1 MKHSGKALLGL
12 ATAITAFTTA
22 NTILRAKN
30 MAKNINEQTIDKT
43 KESTVI

>member
-1 MKHSGKALLGL
+1 MKHSGKAFVLSAAAL
-12 ATAITAFTTA
+12 TAFLTG

-30 MAKNINEQTIDKT
+30 MAKNTNQKTIDDT